1 MNETAAEETALGQD
15 PSERGW
21 RARLESVCK
30 AGGAL
35 LGTRMAIFQE
45 ELSGKTRQ
53 LAKAA
58 AGFAL
63 ALAFSLLALLVFT
76 ALLASLLANLFGSAA
91 LGILAVFL
99 LYAGLATGAG
109 LLGWK
114 ALSRVRIGDFPV
126 TGEEL
131 RKDWEA
137 VWDARRVEDE
147 SGTKG
152 EDWDVESRFRS
163 GWE

>member
-1 MNETAAEETALGQD
+1 LNETAAEETALGQGS
-15 PSERGW
+15 PERGW
-21 RARLESVCK
+21 RARLEGVCK

-35 LGTRMAIFQE
+35 LATRMAIFQE
-45 ELSGKTRQ
+45 ELAGKTRE

-58 AGFAL
+58 VGFGL
-63 ALAFSLLALLVFT
+63 ALAFALLALLVFT
-76 ALLASLLANLFGSAA
+76 AFLASLLANLFGSAA

-99 LYAGLATGAG
+99 LYAGVAAGAG

-126 TGEEL
+126 TREEL

-137 VWDARRVEDE
+137 VRDARGVEE
-147 SGTKG
+147 EGGTKG
-152 EDWDVESRFRS
+152 EDSDVESRFRAGS
-163 GWE
+163 E

>member
-15 PSERGW
+15 PPERGW
-21 RARLESVCK
+21 RERLEGICK

-35 LGTRMAIFQE
+35 LRTRMAIFQE
-45 ELSGKTRQ
+45 EMAGKTRH
-53 LAKAA
+53 LAWAA
-58 AGFAL
+58 AGFGL

-76 ALLASLLANLFGSAA
+76 AFLASLLANLFGSAA

-99 LYAGLATGAG
+99 LYAGVAAGAG

-114 ALSRVRIGDFPV
+114 ALSRVRIGDFPE
-126 TGEEL
+126 TRAEL

-137 VWDARRVEDE
+137 VRDARRVEE
-147 SGTKG
+147 EGETRG
-152 EDWDVESRFRS
+152 EDADVESRFRS
-163 GWE
+163 GSE